1 MAGLCVR
8 LAALL
13 CCAALPG
20 GGAAQ
25 RQAAFSL
32 DHTHM
37 ALEISESVD
46 SSQDYEVY
54 SIPHLRIPQLQC
66 HEIPLFL
73 VNPTGLIKNFL
84 EEKI

>member
-32 DHTHM
+32 DHTHT
-37 ALEISESVD
+37 ALEISEAVD

-54 SIPHLRIPQLQC
+54 HISEFHNYNVMTFP
-66 HEIPLFL
+66 F
-73 VNPTGLIKNFL
+73 F
-84 EEKI
+84 